1 MIERLEAVLP
11 KLGEPDTCAHSDD
24 GLRDRFDEY
33 PLDAWLCPRYLRGLA
48 DEALSELRASCTA
61 KFGRRDTSAPEATYV
76 RVDGTLDI
84 EKATTC
90 VLDGDDFDA
99 AEENLAGCAARKR
112 PTHDAPRER
121 LVLLLLALLSAH
133 LQHPVRRPHV
143 PGS

>member
-1 MIERLEAVLP
+1 MIESPEAVLP

-76 RVDGTLDI
+76 RVDGTLAI
-84 EKATTC
+84 EKARRASSMATTST
-90 VLDGDDFDA
+90 L
-99 AEENLAGCAARKR
+99 
-112 PTHDAPRER
+112 PRR
-121 LVLLLLALLSAH
+121 TSRGVPPGRAISSWKWTGSAS
-133 LQHPVRRPHV
+133 
-143 PGS
+143 G